1 MDHVW
6 ELAEL
11 IQERNMIYVKSVLA
25 GVAALLVA
33 SVVPVTCA
41 VTTGWPYFFGPED
54 FGGAHMLVNTDADL
68 LIMILPG
75 L

>member
-33 SVVPVTCA
+33 SVVPVTWRCYHRVA
-41 VTTGWPYFFGPED
+41 LFLWVPKISAEPTC
-54 FGGAHMLVNTDADL
+54 L
-68 LIMILPG
+68 LTQTQIY
-75 L
+75 